1 MSVTKLV
8 IRSVMI
14 AGLIGASA
22 RGDAILTLGLF
33 SSPTDTAVSSQ
44 ASSGSSLNLAMSN
57 SAGTVAANP
66 APTSSPVLTNFSP
79 ATFQAIPSVTTSPAS
94 ASTPAPTPTYDAL
107 INFGNGP
114 FLNAS
119 SLTNGGA
126 QAWYDSSKISGLFG
140 GQPTASQISSFDS
153 TVLAR
158 VQQTFA
164 LSGVPVTLTDNPN
177 ASAAHMLSV
186 VSNTVNP
193 SMTNAIGMTNIG
205 GNGFHFIDN
214 SATYANSVD
223 QLEWIVAHNV
233 AHELMLAF
241 GVPEVHDQTGQYI
254 DSTIGKMSMFL
265 NPNATFSTGAVQD
278 LLSRNFLQSNNAL
291 FSTQAQLLSP
301 TPAPEPATLAAWG
314 LVIGTVIAVQRARS
328 RRASV

>member
-1 MSVTKLV
+1 MSVTKLF
-8 IRSVMI
+8 IRSALI

-33 SSPTDTAVSSQ
+33 SSPTNPAASAQ
-44 ASSGSSLNLAMSN
+44 ASSGPSLNLGASDPTN
-57 SAGTVAANP
+57 QVAANP
-66 APTSSPVLTNFSP
+66 APAAVSSPVVTNYSP
-79 ATFQAIPSVTTSPAS
+79 LTFQATPSTPTTTSPT
-94 ASTPAPTPTYDAL
+94 STPTFDAL

-114 FLNAS
+114 YLNAS
-119 SLTNGGA
+119 TLTTGNA
-126 QAWYDSSKISGLFG
+126 LPWFDSSKITSLFG
-140 GQPTASQISSFDS
+140 GQPNAQQIASFDS
-153 TVLAR
+153 TVLQR

-193 SMTNAIGMTNIG
+193 SMNNAIGMTNIG

-214 SATYANSVD
+214 SATYASSVD

-241 GVPEVHDQTGQYI
+241 GVPEVHDQTGQYV
-254 DSTIGKMSMFL
+254 DSTVGQMSMFL

-278 LLSRNFLQSNNAL
+278 LLSRNFLQSNG
-291 FSTQAQLLSP
+291 SLLSSEAQMLTP

-314 LVIGTVIAVQRARS
+314 LVIGALIAAQRARS
-328 RRASV
+328 RRASA